1 MASNIISETI
11 DAEYPV
17 AGVDNDTQ
25 GFRDNF
31 QIIKDGLSIAK
42 NEITALQQNSV
53 KLDETNNFDGTTL
66 ASANLTT
73 TTEQYYNAGTVI
85 AGQNISFLNG
95 HYQSIRINLPVGIDD
110 VTLTLADWP
119 EGQNYA
125 KMTVELFG
133 NGTAKTVNWAA
144 ENAGVL
150 KTSPN
155 FPASFVVDSSEDPII
170 VEFWTTSSGNTVYAN
185 YLGRFENA

>member
-17 AGVDNDTQ
+17 AGIDNDTQ

-31 QIIKDGLSIAK
+31 QIIKNGLGNAK

-73 TTEQYYNAGTVI
+73 TTEQSYNAGTII

-95 HYQSIRINLPVGIDD
+95 HYQTIRVNLSEETDT
-110 VTLTLADWP
+110 VTLTLTDWP
-119 EGQNYA
+119 TESNYA
-125 KMTVELFG
+125 KMTVEIYG
-133 NGTAKTVNWAA
+133 NDTAKTVNWVA
-144 ENAGVL
+144 ENAGIL

-155 FPASFVVDSSEDPII
+155 FPATFTIDSSEDPII

>member
-11 DAEYPV
+11 DGEYPV
-17 AGVDNDTQ
+17 AGIDNDTQ

-31 QIIKDGLSIAK
+31 TIIRNGLTTAK
-42 NEITALQQNSV
+42 EEITALQQNSV

-73 TTEQYYNAGTVI
+73 TTEQYYNAGTII

-95 HYQSIRINLPVGIDD
+95 HYQSVRVNLPTGIDT
-110 VTLTLADWP
+110 VTLTIADWP
-119 EGQNYA
+119 EESNYA
-125 KMTVELFG
+125 KMTVELYG
-133 NGTAKTVNWAA
+133 NGTAKTINWVA
-144 ENAGVL
+144 EDAGVL
-150 KTSPN
+150 KLSPN
-155 FPASFVVDSSEDPII
+155 FPTSFVVDSAEDPII
-170 VEFWTTSSGNTVYAN
+170 VEFWTASSGNTVYAN